1 MTIVVVGADGQL
13 GSDFVRLLAPTVEIV
28 PLTLA
33 DLDVT
38 DRDGVKQALV
48 SASPDVVLNCAGYTA
63 VDKAESDPN
72 TAYRVNVLGARNVAQ
87 EARRMGAR
95 VVYFSTDYVFDGAA
109 SEPYVEDAPTGPL
122 SVYGTTKLLGEQA
135 TREANPD
142 HLVLRLAWLYG
153 PTGHNFVRTVLRLAR
168 EKDQLRIVDDQAGS
182 PTFTEDVV
190 RQVLAL
196 IEDGASGTYHCV
208 NTGRATWYEF
218 ARSIVRACGLDIPVV
233 PIRTVDYPT
242 PARRPAFS
250 VLADRNLDL
259 EGLNVMRPWQEAL
272 DDCMSR
278 YREVLLHV

>member
-1 MTIVVVGADGQL
+1 MRILVVGADGQL
-13 GSDFVRLLAPTVEIV
+13 GSDVVRLLSPTVDVTARVVDE
-28 PLTLA
+28 
-33 DLDVT
+33 LDVT
-38 DRDGVKQALV
+38 DRAALRREAEV
-48 SASPDVVLNCAGYTA
+48 SHPDVIVNCAAYTA
-63 VDKAESDPN
+63 VDKAESEPN

-87 EARRMGAR
+87 AAERIGAR

-109 SEPYVEDAPTGPL
+109 AEPYVEDAPTGPL

-153 PTGHNFVRTVLRLAR
+153 PTGHNFVRTILHLAR
-168 EKDQLRIVDDQAGS
+168 EKDVLRIVDDQTGS

-190 RQVLAL
+190 HQVLAL

-218 ARSIVRACGLDIPVV
+218 ARSIVRACGLDIPVI

>member
-1 MTIVVVGADGQL
+1 MTIVVLGADGQL
-13 GSDFVRLLAPTVEIV
+13 GSDFVRLLAPTVEVV

-38 DRDGVKQALV
+38 DRGGVKQALG
-48 SASPDVVLNCAGYTA
+48 STRPDVVLNCAGYTA
-63 VDKAESDPN
+63 VDKAESEPE

-87 EARRMGAR
+87 ESRRAGVR
-95 VVYFSTDYVFDGAA
+95 VVYFSTDYVFDGSA
-109 SEPYVEDAPTGPL
+109 SDPYVEDSPTGPL

-153 PTGHNFVRTVLRLAR
+153 PTGHNFVRTILRLAR
-168 EKDQLRIVDDQAGS
+168 EKDVLRIVDDQTGS

-190 RQVLAL
+190 HQVLAL
-196 IEDGASGTYHCV
+196 ITDGASGTYHCV

-218 ARSIVRACGLDIPVV
+218 ARSIVRTCGLDIPVV
-233 PIRTVDYPT
+233 PIQTVDYPA

>member
-278 YREVLLHV
+278 YREALLHV